1 MLKRTGVKFTAIFML
16 LLSIAGCSSVD
27 PGFAT
32 AAGITTAFIMT
43 DKLPTD
49 MIAEAATG
57 LDCSY
62 VKHLDDGG
70 PVCRSQDYG
79 QVIEKPI
86 YCYKSLGK
94 VDCYDYPDPYGVG
107 ANHVE

>member
-1 MLKRTGVKFTAIFML
+1 MVIFTKAKVAATIL
-16 LLSIAGCSSVD
+16 ALTLLSGCGSMD

-32 AAGITTAFIMT
+32 ATGITTAFIMT

-62 VKHLDDGG
+62 VRHLDDKG

-86 YCYKSLGK
+86 YCYKSLGR

-107 ANHVE
+107 AQHVE